1 MESPNEFFR
10 NQLALIITE
19 TNASTFSNQSFH
31 AFYNEDGLVM
41 NKTELLVDAAV
52 DSQIEIG
59 ASLLLPGTLVDD
71 ARLQDETI
79 VRVAY
84 SVLLSNSFFPPDPL
98 SQLGT
103 AIAEGN
109 LTVGNVVIAA
119 TAVGL
124 GNRTDNL
131 SSPVV
136 IMFEKPDV
144 SVASPDLCVMLCLI
158 IVC

>member
-19 TNASTFSNQSFH
+19 TNASTFSNQSFR
-31 AFYNEDGLVM
+31 AFYNEDGL
-41 NKTELLVDAAV
+41 NEAELLVE
-52 DSQIEIG
+52 DSQIETG
-59 ASLLLPGTLVDD
+59 ASLLLPGTLVND

-98 SQLGT
+98 SQLGA
-103 AIAEGN
+103 AIAEGK
-109 LTVGNVVIAA
+109 LTVGSVVIAA

-144 SVASPDLCVMLCLI
+144 SVASPDLCVMLCFI